1 MFDKRVTTHR
11 LTAAAVQ
18 RGRPSRCED
27 DDNVRDFDGDGNL
40 AILMMILMMIMI
52 LMMLLMTIVI

>member
-27 DDNVRDFDGDGNL
+27 DDNVCDFDEDGNL
-40 AILMMILMMIMI
+40 VILMMILMMIMV
-52 LMMLLMTIVI
+52 LMMLLMTRLI

>member
-27 DDNVRDFDGDGNL
+27 DDNVCDFDEDGNL
-40 AILMMILMMIMI
+40 VILMMILMMIMV
-52 LMMLLMTIVI
+52 LMMPLIKIVI

>member
-27 DDNVRDFDGDGNL
+27 DDNVCDFDEDGNL
-40 AILMMILMMIMI
+40 VILMMILMMIMTLI
-52 LMMLLMTIVI
+52 MQLMKIGI

>member
-1 MFDKRVTTHR
+1 MFYKRVTTHR

-27 DDNVRDFDGDGNL
+27 DDNVCDFDEDGNL
-40 AILMMILMMIMI
+40 VILMMILMMIMV